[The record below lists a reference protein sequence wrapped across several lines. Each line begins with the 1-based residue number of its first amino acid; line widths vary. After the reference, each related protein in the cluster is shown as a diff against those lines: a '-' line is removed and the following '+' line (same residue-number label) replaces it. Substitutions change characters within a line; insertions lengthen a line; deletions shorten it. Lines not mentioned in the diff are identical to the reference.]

1 MECMTMEKIAPNVT
15 APKGFLA
22 AGVKAGIK
30 KSGKEDVAII
40 YSEVPAAAAG
50 VFTTNTMAA
59 APVVISRKVAA
70 GGTASAVAVNALC
83 ANACTGEQG
92 AKDAQ
97 EMAQVAAEA
106 LSVPTE
112 HVFVASTGII
122 GQTLPMDKLT
132 AGIKDAVSKLSKEGG
147 DDACLAILTTDT
159 TEKKTAYTFTLGGQT
174 VTIAG
179 MAKGS
184 GMIHPNMATML
195 AFVTTDAAIDS
206 ALLQKAL
213 KDAVEVSFNMVS
225 VDGDTSTND
234 SLFALANGMAG
245 NATISDAGSQDYAIF
260 ADALKTVC
268 TDLAKKVAKDGE
280 GATKFLEVTVEGADD
295 FASAKQVAMAIA
307 KSPLVKTAFFGEDP
321 NWGRIICAIGYS
333 GVGVQPVDTD
343 IWIGDVQVVAGGMGA
358 DFKEAELKRTMA
370 KDDVVITAK
379 IGKGTEKATVW
390 TCDFSYEYV
399 KINGEYHT

>member
-1 MECMTMEKIAPNVT
+1 MEKIAPNVT

-70 GGTASAVAVNALC
+70 GGVARAVAGNAGC

-97 EMAQVAAEA
+97 QMAEAAAQA

-112 HVFVASTGII
+112 QVFVASTGII

-132 AGIKDAVSKLSKEGG
+132 AGIKHAVGKLSKEGG
-147 DDACLAILTTDT
+147 NDACLAILTTDT

-195 AFVTTDAAIDS
+195 SFVTTDAAIDS

-245 NATISDAGSQDYAIF
+245 NAVITDSESEDYAVF
-260 ADALKTVC
+260 AEALKTVC

-280 GATKFLEVTVEGADD
+280 GETKFLEVTVEGA
-295 FASAKQVAMAIA
+295 AEWYRSAAY
-307 KSPLVKTAFFGEDP
+307 
-321 NWGRIICAIGYS
+321 R
-333 GVGVQPVDTD
+333 
-343 IWIGDVQVVAGGMGA
+343 
-358 DFKEAELKRTMA
+358 
-370 KDDVVITAK
+370 
-379 IGKGTEKATVW
+379 
-390 TCDFSYEYV
+390 
-399 KINGEYHT
+399 

>member
-1 MECMTMEKIAPNVT
+1 MAMLNEITGGVT

-30 KSGKEDVAII
+30 KSGKQDVAII

-70 GGTASAVAVNALC
+70 SGVASAVAVNAGC

-92 AKDAQ
+92 TLDAQ
-97 EMAQVAAEA
+97 QMAKEAAAA

-112 HVFVASTGII
+112 QVFVASTGII

-132 AGIKDAVSKLSKEGG
+132 AGIKDAASKLTKEGEA
-147 DDACLAILTTDT
+147 DACMAILTTDT
-159 TEKKTAYTFTLGGQT
+159 TEKKTAYTFPVAGQT

-195 AFVTTDAAIDS
+195 GFITTDAAIDS
-206 ALLQKAL
+206 ALLQQAL
-213 KDAVEVSFNMVS
+213 KTATEVSFNMVS

-234 SLFALANGMAG
+234 SVFVMANGMAG
-245 NATISDAGSQDYAIF
+245 NAKITDAASADF
-260 ADALKTVC
+260 AVFQEALTTVC
-268 TDLAKKVAKDGE
+268 TDLAKKIAKDGE
-280 GATKFLEVTVEGADD
+280 GASKFLEVNVEGAAS
-295 FASAKQVAMAIA
+295 FASAKKIAMAIA

-333 GVGVQPVDTD
+333 GENIQPADTN
-343 IWIGDVQVVAGGMGA
+343 IWIGDIQVVAGGMGA
-358 DFKEAELKRTMA
+358 DFKEAALKTIMA
-370 KDDVVITAK
+370 KDDIVITAK
-379 IGKGTEKATVW
+379 VGNGTGKATVW

>member
-1 MECMTMEKIAPNVT
+1 MAMLNEITGGVT

-30 KSGKEDVAII
+30 KSGKQDVAII

-70 GGTASAVAVNALC
+70 SGVASAVAVNAGC

-92 AKDAQ
+92 TLDAQ
-97 EMAQVAAEA
+97 QMAKEAAAA

-112 HVFVASTGII
+112 QVFVASTGII

-132 AGIKDAVSKLSKEGG
+132 AGIKDAASKLTKEGEA
-147 DDACLAILTTDT
+147 DACMAILTTDT
-159 TEKKTAYTFTLGGQT
+159 TEKKTAYTFPVAGQT

-195 AFVTTDAAIDS
+195 GFITTDAAIDS
-206 ALLQKAL
+206 ALLQQAL
-213 KDAVEVSFNMVS
+213 KTATEVSFNMVS

-234 SLFALANGMAG
+234 SVFVMANGMAG
-245 NATISDAGSQDYAIF
+245 NAKITDAASADF
-260 ADALKTVC
+260 AVFQEALTTVC
-268 TDLAKKVAKDGE
+268 TDLAKKIAKDGE
-280 GATKFLEVTVEGADD
+280 GASKFLEVNVEGAAS
-295 FASAKQVAMAIA
+295 FASAKKIAMAIA

-333 GVGVQPVDTD
+333 GENIQPADTN
-343 IWIGDVQVVAGGMGA
+343 IWIGDVQVVADGMGA
-358 DFKEAELKRTMA
+358 DFKEAALKTIMA
-370 KDDVVITAK
+370 KDDIVITAK
-379 IGKGTEKATVW
+379 VGNGTEKATVW

>member
-1 MECMTMEKIAPNVT
+1 MTMLNAITGGVT

-30 KSGKEDVAII
+30 KSGKQDVAII

-70 GGTASAVAVNALC
+70 SGVASAVAVNAGC

-92 AKDAQ
+92 ALDAQ
-97 EMAQVAAEA
+97 QMAKEAAAA

-112 HVFVASTGII
+112 QVFVASTGII
-122 GQTLPMDKLT
+122 GQMLPMDKLT
-132 AGIKDAVSKLSKEGG
+132 VGIKDAASKLTKEGEA
-147 DDACLAILTTDT
+147 DACMAILTTDT
-159 TEKKTAYTFTLGGQT
+159 MEKKTGYTFTLAGQT

-195 AFVTTDAAIDS
+195 GFITTDAAIDS
-206 ALLQKAL
+206 ALLQQAL
-213 KDAVEVSFNMVS
+213 KAATEVSFNMVS

-234 SLFALANGMAG
+234 SVFVMANGMAG
-245 NATISDAGSQDYAIF
+245 NAKITDATSADF
-260 ADALKTVC
+260 AVFQEALTTVC
-268 TDLAKKVAKDGE
+268 TDLAKKIAKDGE
-280 GATKFLEVTVEGADD
+280 GASKFLEVNVEGAAS
-295 FASAKQVAMAIA
+295 FVSAKKIAMAIA

-333 GVGVQPVDTD
+333 GENIQPADTN
-343 IWIGDVQVVAGGMGA
+343 IWIGDVQVVDGGMGA
-358 DFKEAELKRTMA
+358 DFKEAALKTIMA
-370 KDDVVITAK
+370 KDDIVITAK
-379 IGKGTEKATVW
+379 VGNGTEKATVW

>member
-1 MECMTMEKIAPNVT
+1 MAMLNEITGGVT

-30 KSGKEDVAII
+30 KSGKQDVAII

-70 GGTASAVAVNALC
+70 SGVASAVAVNAGC

-92 AKDAQ
+92 TLDAQ
-97 EMAQVAAEA
+97 QMAKEAAAA

-112 HVFVASTGII
+112 QVFVASTGII

-132 AGIKDAVSKLSKEGG
+132 AGIKDAASKLTKEGEA
-147 DDACLAILTTDT
+147 DACMAILTTDT
-159 TEKKTAYTFTLGGQT
+159 MEKKTAYTFPVAGQT

-195 AFVTTDAAIDS
+195 GFITTDAAIDS
-206 ALLQKAL
+206 ALLQQAL
-213 KDAVEVSFNMVS
+213 KTATEVSFNMVS

-234 SLFALANGMAG
+234 SVFVMANGMAG
-245 NATISDAGSQDYAIF
+245 NAKITDAASADF
-260 ADALKTVC
+260 AVFQEALTTVC
-268 TDLAKKVAKDGE
+268 TDLAKKIAKDGE
-280 GATKFLEVTVEGADD
+280 GASKFLEVNVEGAAS
-295 FASAKQVAMAIA
+295 FASAKKIAMAIA

-333 GVGVQPVDTD
+333 GENIQPADTN
-343 IWIGDVQVVAGGMGA
+343 IWIGDVQVVADGMGA
-358 DFKEAELKRTMA
+358 DFKEAALKTIMA
-370 KDDVVITAK
+370 KDDIVITAK
-379 IGKGTEKATVW
+379 VGNGTEKATVW

>member
-1 MECMTMEKIAPNVT
+1 MLNAITGGVT

-30 KSGKEDVAII
+30 KSGKQDVAII

-70 GGTASAVAVNALC
+70 SGTASAVAVNAGC

-92 AKDAQ
+92 TLDAQ
-97 EMAQVAAEA
+97 QMAKAAAEA
-106 LSVPTE
+106 LSVPTKQ
-112 HVFVASTGII
+112 VFVASTGII

-132 AGIKDAVSKLSKEGG
+132 AGIKDAASKLSKEGEA
-147 DDACLAILTTDT
+147 DASMAILTTDT

-174 VTIAG
+174 VTLAG

-195 AFVTTDAAIDS
+195 GFITTDAAIDS
-206 ALLQKAL
+206 ALLQQAL
-213 KDAVEVSFNMVS
+213 KAATEVSFNMVS

-234 SLFALANGMAG
+234 SVFLFANGMAG
-245 NATISDAGSQDYAIF
+245 NAKIVDAASEDF
-260 ADALKTVC
+260 AVFQEALTTVC
-268 TDLAKKVAKDGE
+268 TDLAKKIAKDGE
-280 GATKFLEVTVEGADD
+280 GASKFLEVKVEGVDS
-295 FASAKQVAMAIA
+295 FASAKQIAMAIA

-333 GVGVQPVDTD
+333 GENIQPADTD

-358 DFKEAELKRTMA
+358 DFKEAALKTIMA
-370 KDDVVITAK
+370 KDDIVITAK
-379 IGKGTEKATVW
+379 VGKGAEKATVW

>member
-1 MECMTMEKIAPNVT
+1 MTMLNAITGGVT

-30 KSGKEDVAII
+30 KSGKQDVAII

-70 GGTASAVAVNALC
+70 SGVASAVAVNAGC

-92 AKDAQ
+92 ALDAQ
-97 EMAQVAAEA
+97 QMAKEAAAA

-112 HVFVASTGII
+112 QVFVASTGII
-122 GQTLPMDKLT
+122 GQMLPMDKLT
-132 AGIKDAVSKLSKEGG
+132 VGIKDAASKLTKEGEA
-147 DDACLAILTTDT
+147 DACMAILTTDT
-159 TEKKTAYTFTLGGQT
+159 MEKKTGYTFTLAGQT

-195 AFVTTDAAIDS
+195 GFITTDAAIDS
-206 ALLQKAL
+206 ALLQQAL
-213 KDAVEVSFNMVS
+213 KAATEVSFNMVS

-234 SLFALANGMAG
+234 SVFVMANGMAG
-245 NATISDAGSQDYAIF
+245 NAKITDATSADF
-260 ADALKTVC
+260 AVFQEALTTVC
-268 TDLAKKVAKDGE
+268 TDLAKKIAKDGE
-280 GATKFLEVTVEGADD
+280 GASKFLEVNVEGAAS
-295 FASAKQVAMAIA
+295 FASAKKIAMAIA

-333 GVGVQPVDTD
+333 GENIQPADTN
-343 IWIGDVQVVAGGMGA
+343 IWIGDVQVVASGMGA
-358 DFKEAELKRTMA
+358 DFKEAALKTIMA
-370 KDDVVITAK
+370 KDDIVITAK
-379 IGKGTEKATVW
+379 VGNGTEKATVW

>member
-1 MECMTMEKIAPNVT
+1 MATINAITGGVT

-30 KSGKEDVAII
+30 KSGKQDVAII

-70 GGTASAVAVNALC
+70 SGVASAVAVNAGC

-92 AKDAQ
+92 TLDAQ
-97 EMAQVAAEA
+97 QMAKEAAAA

-112 HVFVASTGII
+112 QVFVASTGII

-132 AGIKDAVSKLSKEGG
+132 AGIKDAASKLSKEGEA
-147 DDACLAILTTDT
+147 DACMAILTTDT
-159 TEKKTAYTFTLGGQT
+159 TEKKTGYTFTLAGQT

-195 AFVTTDAAIDS
+195 GFITTDVAIDS
-206 ALLQKAL
+206 TLLQQAL
-213 KDAVEVSFNMVS
+213 KAATEVSFNMVS

-234 SLFALANGMAG
+234 SVFVMANGMAG
-245 NATISDAGSQDYAIF
+245 NAKITDADSEDF
-260 ADALKTVC
+260 AVFQEVLTTVC
-268 TDLAKKVAKDGE
+268 TDLAKKIAKDGE
-280 GATKFLEVTVEGADD
+280 GASKFLEVNVEGAAS
-295 FASAKQVAMAIA
+295 FASAKKIAMAIA

-333 GVGVQPVDTD
+333 GENIQPADTN
-343 IWIGDVQVVAGGMGA
+343 IWIGDVQVVANGMGA
-358 DFKEAELKRTMA
+358 DFKEAALKAIMS
-370 KDDVVITAK
+370 KDDIVITAK
-379 IGKGTEKATVW
+379 VGNGEEKATVW

>member
-1 MECMTMEKIAPNVT
+1 MAMLNEITGGVT

-30 KSGKEDVAII
+30 KSGKQDVAII

-70 GGTASAVAVNALC
+70 SGVASAVAVNAGC

-92 AKDAQ
+92 TLDAQ
-97 EMAQVAAEA
+97 QMAKEAAAA

-112 HVFVASTGII
+112 QVFVASTGII

-132 AGIKDAVSKLSKEGG
+132 AGIKDAASKLTKEGEA
-147 DDACLAILTTDT
+147 DACMAILTTDT
-159 TEKKTAYTFTLGGQT
+159 TEKKTAYTFPVAGQT

-195 AFVTTDAAIDS
+195 GFITTDAAIDS
-206 ALLQKAL
+206 ALLQQAL
-213 KDAVEVSFNMVS
+213 KTATEVSFNMVS

-234 SLFALANGMAG
+234 SVFVMANGMAG
-245 NATISDAGSQDYAIF
+245 NAKITDAASADF
-260 ADALKTVC
+260 AVFQEALTTVC
-268 TDLAKKVAKDGE
+268 TDLAKKIAKDGE
-280 GATKFLEVTVEGADD
+280 GASKFLEVNVEGVAS
-295 FASAKQVAMAIA
+295 FASAKKIAMAIA

-333 GVGVQPVDTD
+333 GENIQPADTN
-343 IWIGDVQVVAGGMGA
+343 IWIGDVQVVADGMGA
-358 DFKEAELKRTMA
+358 DFKEAALKTIMA
-370 KDDVVITAK
+370 KDDIVITAK
-379 IGKGTEKATVW
+379 VGNGTEKATVW